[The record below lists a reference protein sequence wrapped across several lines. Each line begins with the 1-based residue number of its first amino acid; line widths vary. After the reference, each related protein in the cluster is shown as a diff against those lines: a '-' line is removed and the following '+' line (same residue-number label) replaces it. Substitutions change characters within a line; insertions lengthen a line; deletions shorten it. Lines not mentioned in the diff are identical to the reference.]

1 MVCSSTTCVRPKA
14 LSPKRRSPIIISAME
29 VVEPFMIV
37 LRYRRATRSAGPR
50 SPSTQRSIMFSA
62 PRYEPIQ
69 R

>member
-1 MVCSSTTCVRPKA
+1 
-14 LSPKRRSPIIISAME
+14 ME

-50 SPSTQRSIMFSA
+50 RPSTQRSIMFSA
-62 PRYEPIQ
+62 ARYEPIQ